1 MDMKKTVNKK
11 IVKSVKT
18 VKPVAAPVVVEE
30 KLIHTWGKWV
40 ERPRRT
46 ETLVCECGNRYIK
59 TRKNQKECVQ
69 CMVRH
74 SHEGETN

>member
-1 MDMKKTVNKK
+1 MKKTIKK
-11 IVKSVKT
+11 KVTKVI
-18 VKPVAAPVVVEE
+18 APKEEE

-46 ETLVCECGNRYIK
+46 ETLVCACGNRYIK

-74 SHEGETN
+74 AHE

>member
-1 MDMKKTVNKK
+1 MKKTKAVKTIKK
-11 IVKSVKT
+11 ILKVEKE
-18 VKPVAAPVVVEE
+18 EE

-46 ETLVCECGNRYIK
+46 ETLVCACGNRYIK
-59 TRKNQKECVQ
+59 TRKNQKECVP

-74 SHEGETN
+74 AHARV

>member
-1 MDMKKTVNKK
+1 MKKTTGKKK
-11 IVKSVKT
+11 IIKVRKE
-18 VKPVAAPVVVEE
+18 EE

-46 ETLVCECGNRYIK
+46 ETLVCACGNRYIK
-59 TRKNQKECVQ
+59 TRPRQKECVP

-74 SHEGETN
+74 AHAKI

>member
-1 MDMKKTVNKK
+1 MKKPK
-11 IVKSVKT
+11 IKT
-18 VKPVAAPVVVEE
+18 VKKAKAQKKEEE

-46 ETLVCECGNRYIK
+46 ETLVCACGNRYIK
-59 TRKNQKECVQ
+59 TRKNQKECVP

-74 SHEGETN
+74 AHARV

>member
-1 MDMKKTVNKK
+1 MNMKKILKK
-11 IVKSVKT
+11 KLTKMVK
-18 VKPVAAPVVVEE
+18 APKEAQ

-46 ETLVCECGNRYIK
+46 ETLVCACGNRYIK
-59 TRKNQKECVQ
+59 TRKNQKECLQ

-74 SHEGETN
+74 AHAEV